1 MVPLGGTVLIV
12 TWTARPAFSAASD
25 AATTAVADP
34 GDAAVAAGEAAGE
47 ALAAG
52 LERAGA
58 ELAEPEVAGAG
69 AGFAPLQPT
78 SSANPATVASAAAG
92 RDRFTFLC

>member
-1 MVPLGGTVLIV
+1 L
-12 TWTARPAFSAASD
+12 SAARD

-58 ELAEPEVAGAG
+58 ELAEPEVAGAVG
-69 AGFAPLQPT
+69 AGAVPLQPASSAT
-78 SSANPATVASAAAG
+78 SANPAAVASADAG